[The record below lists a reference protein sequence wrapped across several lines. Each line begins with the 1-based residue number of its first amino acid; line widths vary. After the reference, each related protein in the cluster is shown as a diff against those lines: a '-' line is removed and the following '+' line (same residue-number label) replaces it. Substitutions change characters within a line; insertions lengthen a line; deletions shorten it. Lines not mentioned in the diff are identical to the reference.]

1 MDIYDMDKETRMRV
15 FGNNEHCLNSTG
27 IRRIVKDFVDCFDLT
42 PQQRAV
48 TLHQTISY
56 IMANSAGLTKRKIQW
71 FILDFVDDYKASWLE
86 TDESNKYLSAR
97 WEHSSRQEKNY
108 SDNA

>member
-1 MDIYDMDKETRMRV
+1 MNIHDMTDEEHWRV
-15 FGNNEHCLNSTG
+15 FGNDERSLNSTG

-56 IMANSAGLTKRKIQW
+56 VLANSAGLTKRKIQW
-71 FILDFVDDYKASWLE
+71 FILDFVNDYRANWLE
-86 TDESNKYLSAR
+86 TDESKKYLSAR

-108 SDNA
+108 SNNA